1 MLFENYSMLERKE
14 EGMKEERKIGKT
26 KGRLENRN
34 EIKERRRGGRKGE

>member
-1 MLFENYSMLERKE
+1 MLERKE

-34 EIKERRRGGRKGE
+34 DI

>member
-1 MLFENYSMLERKE
+1 MLERKE